1 MLTSEPHQGPGSPR
15 VDKKWHFCYAPGL
28 PKRSIWGPKL
38 AKSWILLARFENPR
52 DLLKG
57 AEKVRDFGYTK
68 FDCYTPYPVHG
79 LDDAMGLKRSILG
92 YVVGAGALGGA
103 SIGLLLQWFA
113 SSYDYPIVISG
124 KPYFSWQAYMII
136 TFVMMVLGG
145 ALSSL
150 LGMFHLNRM
159 PTYNHP
165 LFNSE
170 ILIIPTAISIMGF
183 ADNDGI
189 DVLPMCSIIGLNLLR
204 IDNSSFLICLY

>member
-1 MLTSEPHQGPGSPR
+1 MSNKTSYGVLAQFE
-15 VDKKWHFCYAPGL
+15 
-28 PKRSIWGPKL
+28 GPK
-38 AKSWILLARFENPR
+38 
-52 DLLKG
+52 DLLIAASKI
-57 AEKVRDFGYTK
+57 RDEGFIN
-68 FDCYTPYPVHG
+68 FDCHTPYPLHG

-92 YVVGAGALGGA
+92 YIVGVGALGGA
-103 SIGLLLQWFA
+103 MIGLLLQWFA

-159 PTYNHP
+159 PTYYHP

-170 ILIIPTAISIMGF
+170 SFKKATDDSFFVSIESEDKLYDEKNTIDFLKSIGAQEVEVISE
-183 ADNDGI
+183 
-189 DVLPMCSIIGLNLLR
+189 
-204 IDNSSFLICLY
+204 

>member
-1 MLTSEPHQGPGSPR
+1 MSNKTSYGVLAQFEGP
-15 VDKKWHFCYAPGL
+15 
-28 PKRSIWGPKL
+28 
-38 AKSWILLARFENPR
+38 E
-52 DLLKG
+52 DLLIAASKI
-57 AEKVRDFGYTK
+57 RDEGFVN
-68 FDCYTPYPVHG
+68 FDCHTPYPLHG

-92 YVVGAGALGGA
+92 YIVGGGALGGA
-103 SIGLLLQWFA
+103 MIGLLLQWFA

-159 PTYNHP
+159 PTYYHP

-170 ILIIPTAISIMGF
+170 SFKKATDDSFFVSIESEDKLYDEKNTIDFLKSIGAQEVEVISE
-183 ADNDGI
+183 
-189 DVLPMCSIIGLNLLR
+189 
-204 IDNSSFLICLY
+204 